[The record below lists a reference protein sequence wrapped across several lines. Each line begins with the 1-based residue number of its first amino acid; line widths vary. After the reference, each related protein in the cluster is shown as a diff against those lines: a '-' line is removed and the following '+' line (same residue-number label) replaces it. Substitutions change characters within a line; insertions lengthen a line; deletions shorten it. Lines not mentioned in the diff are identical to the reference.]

1 MKNKKMIKWLQELP
15 SDYELNFSQYIS
27 IVIDSTEEYFVVL
40 DDPIVGIIKN
50 DDTKEIRFFT
60 ESSEER
66 IIREIEKGKGW
77 KKIE

>member
-1 MKNKKMIKWLQELP
+1 MIKWLQELP